1 MSSDRYGLLY
11 IIVLVRGKLS
21 VWRSSQRWQE
31 ASAGRYE
38 KWEVMV
44 EHICPFQGWRF
55 VFEERQER
63 GSRGCHPPNISAS
76 SQGCFFCLAEQPEEC
91 GSWKGLWRNIIHLT
105 IPLLEAQPVFR
116 VGETGRS
123 CSMNFL
129 LFLGG
134 LLALWLHQQ
143 HVERPL
149 APRVPGSTMPT
160 HGGNHPS
167 PRFPFPPDQGSKE
180 EEEEKLKAFYA
191 GGVSKTGG
199 HVLSD
204 SPLGGFSQGMGHK
217 KEASAAK
224 YVMVS

>member
-31 ASAGRYE
+31 SSAGRYE

-63 GSRGCHPPNISAS
+63 GSRGCHPPNVSAS

-123 CSMNFL
+123 CSMNLL

-134 LLALWLHQQ
+134 CWRSGCISSTWKSHSLLAC
-143 HVERPL
+143 L
-149 APRVPGSTMPT
+149 AQPCPPMEVTT
-160 HGGNHPS
+160 HPQGFPS
-167 PRFPFPPDQGSKE
+167 HRTRAARRK
-180 EEEEKLKAFYA
+180 EEKLKAFYA

-199 HVLSD
+199 HVFSD

-224 YVMVS
+224 YVMIS